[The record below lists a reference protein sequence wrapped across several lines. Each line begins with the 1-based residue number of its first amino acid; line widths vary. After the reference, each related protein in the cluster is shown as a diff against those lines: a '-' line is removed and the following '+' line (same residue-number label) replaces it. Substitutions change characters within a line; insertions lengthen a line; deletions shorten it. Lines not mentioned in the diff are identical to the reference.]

1 MYIPSMQQRTNCQA
15 QDRTDRAFVQ
25 QDLDLFRP
33 IKINLTSMG
42 MIGLMYDAGVIV
54 PGLLSSLGSR
64 GFTTLTNFTNF
75 LACMV
80 WGGIPLG
87 ARMWCGK
94 RRLF

>member
-1 MYIPSMQQRTNCQA
+1 
-15 QDRTDRAFVQ
+15 
-25 QDLDLFRP
+25 
-33 IKINLTSMG
+33 
-42 MIGLMYDAGVIV
+42 VIV

-94 RRLF
+94 RRLFWEPFRSDNDRFYQTRLGTNTM

>member
-1 MYIPSMQQRTNCQA
+1 
-15 QDRTDRAFVQ
+15 
-25 QDLDLFRP
+25 
-33 IKINLTSMG
+33 MG

-94 RRLF
+94 RLF